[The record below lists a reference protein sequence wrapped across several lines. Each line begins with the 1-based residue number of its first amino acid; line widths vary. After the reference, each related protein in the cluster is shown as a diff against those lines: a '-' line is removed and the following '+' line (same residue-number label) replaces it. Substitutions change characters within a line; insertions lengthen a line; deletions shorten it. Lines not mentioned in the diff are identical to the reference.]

1 MTTKENYSIRIDS
14 DNKKILKNEI
24 SNELIRSVL
33 NYMCELHKDHIGVE
47 LIVEGIELDY
57 LKESLKA
64 TENKRNKLMKIIE
77 EKQKNFDEL
86 EEVYS
91 REYVELD
98 RVWNELYKQ
107 HFQYNTIRSDFDIAS
122 IISNC
127 FIEDSV
133 ILEFLIRK
141 TKQML
146 INCDKKTRKDVMWLL
161 ERLEYMDSDSYI
173 DNISFKNP

>member
-1 MTTKENYSIRIDS
+1 M
-14 DNKKILKNEI
+14 
-24 SNELIRSVL
+24 
-33 NYMCELHKDHIGVE
+33 
-47 LIVEGIELDY
+47 
-57 LKESLKA
+57 
-64 TENKRNKLMKIIE
+64 
-77 EKQKNFDEL
+77 
-86 EEVYS
+86 EEVDS